1 MAGKFESIDH
11 KTITDNT
18 FQLIGR
24 QWMLVTAGRPDDFN
38 TMTASWGGFG
48 HLWNRDICWCVIRP
62 QRFTYQYAE
71 KYDYFTLTF
80 FDEEHRDK
88 LRLCGTK
95 SGRDV
100 DKMAATGLAPL
111 ATAHEAV
118 YFEQARLV
126 IECRKI
132 YYQDLAPSNFLDP
145 RIHDEYPEKDYHRM
159 YLGEVVSCLVRG

>member
-1 MAGKFESIDH
+1 MPVTFKTIDH
-11 KTITDNT
+11 RSLTDNV
-18 FQLIGR
+18 FDLIAR
-24 QWMLVTAGRPDDFN
+24 QWMLVTAGALDDFN

-48 HLWNRDICWCVIRP
+48 HLWNKDICWCVIRP
-62 QRFTYQYAE
+62 QRFTFQFTE

-88 LRLCGTK
+88 LKFCGTK

-100 DKMAATGLAPL
+100 DKMAETGLVPL
-111 ATAHEAV
+111 ASDNGSV

-132 YYQDLAPSNFLDP
+132 YYQDIDPAHFLDSS
-145 RIHDEYPEKDYHRM
+145 IDEEYPEKDYHRM
-159 YLGEVVSCLVRG
+159 YLGEVLSCLVRE